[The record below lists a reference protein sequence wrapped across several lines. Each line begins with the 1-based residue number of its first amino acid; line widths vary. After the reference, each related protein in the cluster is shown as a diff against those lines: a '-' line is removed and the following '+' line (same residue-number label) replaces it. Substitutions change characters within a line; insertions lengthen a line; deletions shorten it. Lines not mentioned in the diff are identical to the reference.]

1 MWKKVLSITLISTLV
16 STISA
21 FIGVISMANKYCNLQ
36 GTQKIS
42 ESYNNINIGF
52 DRVEEDLNNVNKR
65 INDIITTP
73 AGSVSAQEI
82 IDARD
87 GMPTLGEK
95 IRGIETQINTLNNS
109 KAEKTEV
116 VSFLSESKAY
126 TDTKVTAVASGS
138 PRGVYATLSALQSA
152 YPNGTTG
159 IFVVAEDGKWYYW
172 NGNAWTAGGIYQ
184 ATAIADGSVSRDKL
198 TDSFMLNGS
207 LTAGTDLNTVLK
219 EGNYYGNPAGSFI
232 NVPEDLDSN
241 TGFLLHVEK
250 LTDRWYKQTLS
261 SLDDFSYTWTRRV
274 DAISTGHTPWRKYS
288 DAVYRFPYLTSD
300 DDLND
305 YCTDG
310 RWVAVNPQNAPYSS
324 GNYLFEVKTFKT
336 NNSLQN
342 WVWGIQSLCCLSS
355 ELEELRFF
363 VRGFYL
369 RDNGTILWTPWTR
382 LDNEYPS
389 ANNTLYGKTIVNF
402 GDSIFGNFNDST
414 SISSYL
420 ASLSGATVYNVGFGG
435 CRMSQHSMYWDAF
448 SMYRL
453 AEAIANNDFNYQD
466 EAIANYSGF
475 PSYFSSHLETLKNID
490 FSKVDYI
497 TIAYG
502 TNDYTAGIEIENP
515 DDPEDVT
522 TYKGALRYSL
532 RLICEAYPNLKI
544 LVCTPMYRFWSNE
557 DGSFKEDSDT
567 KTFNSHGDTLPE
579 FVEATKEVAKE
590 FKMPYLDNYFELGI
604 NKYNRLEYF
613 TTTDGTHPQA
623 SGRKRVAERI
633 YNALSEF

>member
-1 MWKKVLSITLISTLV
+1 MWKRMLLIVLLFALSISI
-16 STISA
+16 IGE
-21 FIGVISMANKYCNLQ
+21 GVISMANKYCNLQ

-65 INDIITTP
+65 INDIITTT

-261 SLDDFSYTWTRRV
+261 ILDYFSYTWTRRV

-310 RWVAVNPQNAPYSS
+310 RWVAINPQNAPYSS

-336 NNSLQN
+336 NKSLQN

-557 DGSFKEDSDT
+557 DESLKRT
-567 KTFNSHGDTLPE
+567 VILRLLIHMVIHYLNLLRLPRKLRKNLRCHILIIILNSVL
-579 FVEATKEVAKE
+579 
-590 FKMPYLDNYFELGI
+590 I
-604 NKYNRLEYF
+604 N
-613 TTTDGTHPQA
+613 TTD
-623 SGRKRVAERI
+623 
-633 YNALSEF
+633 